1 MIISDL
7 FWHPMLSSSCLKNTV
22 IQVCPSLCVAGRNNA
37 LSPVLSLP
45 QLTHSP
51 SQLNKQKQ
59 KKYGQKVEV
68 VFAVLSHNFTLSQ
81 RPSALSPSGVS
92 CCCYYPLNDTPSSP
106 PPSLTLNCLNTERLQ
121 AALSCYMHLSFS
133 RNIHEPL
140 HLSLWQLKYPMSV
153 FP

>member
-59 KKYGQKVEV
+59 KMYGQKVEV
-68 VFAVLSHNFTLSQ
+68 VFAVLSHNFTLS
-81 RPSALSPSGVS
+81 
-92 CCCYYPLNDTPSSP
+92 
-106 PPSLTLNCLNTERLQ
+106 
-121 AALSCYMHLSFS
+121 
-133 RNIHEPL
+133 
-140 HLSLWQLKYPMSV
+140 
-153 FP
+153 